1 MDDIDAG
8 SNSRQEGKKL
18 LRNLDNVLSSQ
29 GLRLNTSK
37 SKILSA
43 QDAVAHFW
51 IQENRA
57 LTIIENSIK
66 YGSGSFFDNLGDK
79 TINDDFELT
88 VSLQF

>member
-57 LTIIENSIK
+57 LTIIGQQFQIQNVVK
-66 YGSGSFFDNLGDK
+66 DTKGSMYL
-79 TINDDFELT
+79 LAR
-88 VSLQF
+88 VLL